1 MVGLKRSSLCECLE
15 ELNCLF
21 SSSCQFQ
28 THILEG
34 PLRMKRGI
42 SKTAHREGE
51 ACIMRRGSLAASLN
65 IFMDIIQAPMLETID
80 KGRKRE
86 CSLLKSSFKGRS
98 CTICRL
104 QRCVAAAKLASC
116 QQCLQR
122 QGSWFPGILH
132 SSSSS
137 VALPRVSFVLFA
149 RLFLLI

>member
-1 MVGLKRSSLCECLE
+1 M
-15 ELNCLF
+15 F

-51 ACIMRRGSLAASLN
+51 ACIMRRRSLAASLN

-80 KGRKRE
+80 KAGKRE
-86 CSLLKSSFKGRS
+86 CGLLKSPFKGRS

-104 QRCVAAAKLASC
+104 QRCVAVAQLAASSVFRGREAGFLASC
-116 QQCLQR
+116 TPL
-122 QGSWFPGILH
+122 PH
-132 SSSSS
+132 S
-137 VALPRVSFVLFA
+137 VPLPLLSFLLFA
-149 RLFLLI
+149 RFFLLI